1 MNELE
6 VTERAGAIRFAVRV
20 QPRAARN
27 EVAGVHDGALKLRV
41 NAPPVDG
48 AANDAIV
55 TLLAE
60 RLHVPR
66 RVIRIVSGVTA
77 RTKLIEVDG
86 VARARILRLGRGE
99 D

>member
-1 MNELE
+1 MNALV
-6 VTERAGAIRFAVRV
+6 VTERDGAVRFAVRV

-48 AANDAIV
+48 AANDAV
-55 TLLAE
+55 VALLA
-60 RLHVPR
+60 RLLRVPR
-66 RVIRIVSGVTA
+66 GVIRIVSGVTS
-77 RTKLIEVDG
+77 RTKLVEVEG
-86 VARARILRLGRGE
+86 VARARILRLGKGQ